1 MSITMPTDPSAAHHA
16 ERAIFDVLDRTE
28 QFNAEDD
35 EWQLPTDLAAREV
48 VGQFTAHFEHRDG
61 LRRVVLTG
69 EWEVDPAAVAARQPV
84 DTPA

>member
-1 MSITMPTDPSAAHHA
+1 MLTTERTDPGAGHRAEAAV
-16 ERAIFDVLDRTE
+16 FDVLDRTE

-48 VGQFTAHFEHRDG
+48 VSQFTAHFEHRDG

-69 EWEVDPAAVAARQPV
+69 EWEVDPAAVLARE
-84 DTPA
+84 TAGAST